1 MSSDNS
7 LFAIPNASV
16 PAETNFENGRCP
28 QCRTLVWNRKK
39 FNMGVNVFFD
49 TCPRCMPDC
58 IVSKSP
64 QEATQE
70 IESLQRNFE
79 DLTSTALV
87 NSRDVRRIQMELQF
101 LLIDIEEIGS
111 TQGLDTSKYQPLAD
125 KLATSLDNG
134 VGATYSDSSDSRD
147 ETPSVLEQIRELRSD
162 MVEQLG
168 RHAKGGSIGLYALV
182 DILKQL
188 EQVQNSVE
196 LPLPSF
202 TEEVFGEL
210 QGEVDTLCLHLGDVE
225 NALMDIPAF
234 SETSHNVSALRERYL
249 RVTQDMGQR
258 VISEQENEV
267 LRRKIAE
274 IERQHA
280 AEVEALRA
288 QLDTFMRTTVATN
301 VVAVNAD
308 GSLEE
313 RERGRIREQETSSSV
328 IEAEVVGTS
337 VGNGNMS
344 TMTAIAEPVA
354 VNASES
360 RRVVAPTGINRH
372 DQRTAFHCSSIGTA
386 LDKIKQAESVSDILP
401 IMTEHPT
408 NARVQTSALK
418 RLGNF
423 TCDRKKINSR
433 QHNAAINSGYEFQ
446 VDEQRRKIGSTK
458 GIALILKALRKFPV
472 DINVQTYGLFA
483 IGNACRH
490 NEENRSMFGDAGAI
504 ELILKA
510 MCWFVEDI
518 HLQRTGLFAMYTS
531 SFKNTKNKATI
542 RHQGGIPMLL
552 RTMQRYQYD
561 FEVQRNGLTCL
572 GNLASKDTKNRL
584 QICEND
590 GIGIVFGAM
599 RQFHQND
606 SIQDRACLTIA
617 FLAKSPKIKTTLRN
631 KGAITFVTKAA
642 TVIGDTKSSVVN
654 ALHALETN
662 K

>member
-7 LFAIPNASV
+7 LFLIPNAGV
-16 PAETNFENGRCP
+16 PAETSFEDGRCP

-58 IVSKSP
+58 IASKGP

-79 DLTSTALV
+79 DLTCTALV

-101 LLIDIEEIGS
+101 LMIDIEETGS
-111 TQGLDTSKYQPLAD
+111 TQGLDTSKYQSVAD

-134 VGATYSDSSDSRD
+134 VGATSDTSNSRD
-147 ETPSVLEQIRELRSD
+147 KTPSFLEQIRELRSD
-162 MVEQLG
+162 MIEQLG
-168 RHAKGGSIGLYALV
+168 RHARGGSVGLYALV

-188 EQVQNSVE
+188 EQVQNTAK

-202 TEEVFGEL
+202 TEEDYGDL
-210 QGEVDTLCLHLGDVE
+210 QGEVDTLCLHLGDVQ
-225 NALMDIPAF
+225 NALMNIPAF
-234 SETSHNVSALRERYL
+234 SETSYNVSALRERYL
-249 RVTQDMGQR
+249 LLTQDMRQR
-258 VISEQENEV
+258 VISEQENEE
-267 LRRKIAE
+267 LRRKIVE

-288 QLDTFMRTTVATN
+288 QLDTFMSTTVAAN

-313 RERGRIREQETSSSV
+313 RERRRIREQETSSSV
-328 IEAEVVGTS
+328 VEAEVVETS

-344 TMTAIAEPVA
+344 TMTVIAEPVA
-354 VNASES
+354 ANATES
-360 RRVVAPTGINRH
+360 RRVAAPTGINSH
-372 DQRTAFHCSSIGTA
+372 DQDTAFHSSSIGTA
-386 LDKIKQAESVSDILP
+386 LDKIKQAESVSDILLM
-401 IMTEHPT
+401 MTDHPT

-418 RLGNF
+418 RLGNL
-423 TCDRKKINSR
+423 TCDRKKINTR

-446 VDEQRRKIGSTK
+446 VDEQRRMIGSTK
-458 GIALILKALRKFPV
+458 GIAVILKALTNFPV
-472 DINVQTYGLFA
+472 DINVQTFGLLA

-490 NEENRSMFGDAGAI
+490 NEENRSMFGDAGVI

-518 HLQRTGLFAMYTS
+518 HLQRTGLFAIYTS
-531 SFKNTKNKATI
+531 SFKNTKNKAAI

-552 RTMQRYQYD
+552 RTMQRYHDD

-590 GIGIVFGAM
+590 GIGVVFSAM

-617 FLAKSPKIKTTLRN
+617 CLAKSPEIKTTLRN